1 MSDIDSSTPL
11 LVQCFH
17 ATATPLFLL
26 RAEASD
32 FPVIEVN
39 AALEHL
45 LGVRASDLL
54 GQSWW
59 QILGRSE
66 GPPTLR
72 RLLETAQAGEDTTLC
87 ERSGGERFWGR
98 CVLTPIGLD
107 QSQITHV
114 MGAVHDIT
122 DRVNAEKMR
131 DYFVTHDPVSGLLRR
146 QSFEEQ
152 LSELLLRTIHQG
164 QRLSV
169 SYIDVDRF
177 SHVNEIYS
185 FRTGDQL
192 LRQIADRLRE
202 QADDDNLLCR
212 YAGPKFAVA
221 VLDVAGDM
229 DQLEIGQRFLDAFAA
244 PFELNGMQVTL
255 SASVG
260 VSCFPDTAASAQD
273 LIQQASAAA
282 RVVQCAGGNAVHAFT
297 AQQRIELEDRVRLGP
312 DLRNAVARGE
322 LVLHYQPIVSAVKRR
337 VTGME
342 ALLRWQHP
350 QLGLLA
356 PGRFIRLAED
366 FGLISEIGQWVL
378 QQSCQQARR
387 WLEAGVGQFIIS
399 VNVSGLQLRGDQLL
413 EDVSRALNH
422 SRLPAR
428 CLELEITENVVIDN
442 ISHVVWLMTE
452 LRKIGVSLAMDDFGL
467 GFSSLAHLPSFPIS
481 RLKIDQSFVADVSTD
496 INAARVCRAVIG
508 LAHELGHT
516 VVAEGAETPLQ
527 LAFLERHGCD
537 FIQGNHF
544 SGPVPAEEM
553 LAILRRPEMRVEGI
567 GTAGPEETTL
577 LLIDDEQNVL
587 RALSR
592 LLRRD
597 GYHILTA
604 GTFAEAMD
612 ALAANK
618 VDLILCDQR
627 MPDGKG
633 TDLLGTIKEAYPDT
647 IRMILS
653 GYADLAAVT
662 EAINGGAVYR
672 FLTKPW
678 DDDELRKIVR
688 DALRRDA
695 TKDRDIWLDASTD

>member
-1 MSDIDSSTPL
+1 MSDIDSSIPL
-11 LVQCFH
+11 LAQCFH

-26 RAEASD
+26 RAMAPD
-32 FPVIEVN
+32 YPVIEAN

-45 LGVRASDLL
+45 LGIRKADLL
-54 GQSWW
+54 GQPWW
-59 QILGRSE
+59 QIFGRSD
-66 GPPTLR
+66 GSPTLR
-72 RLLETAQAGEDTTLC
+72 RLLETAQAGQEITLC
-87 ERSGGERFWGR
+87 ERADGETFWGR
-98 CVLTPIGLD
+98 CVLTPVMPGSP
-107 QSQITHV
+107 QVTHV

-131 DYFVTHDPVSGLLRR
+131 DYFVSHDPVCGLLRR
-146 QSFEEQ
+146 NSFEER
-152 LSELLLRTIHQG
+152 LSELLLRTIHQQ

-192 LRQIADRLRE
+192 LRQIAERLSGLTDE
-202 QADDDNLLCR
+202 DNLLCR
-212 YAGPKFAVA
+212 YAGPEFAVA
-221 VLDVAGDM
+221 MVDSAGDM
-229 DQLEIGQRFLDAFAA
+229 DQLDIGQRFLEAFAA
-244 PFELNGMQVTL
+244 PFEVNGMQVAL

-282 RVVQCAGGNAVHAFT
+282 RVVRRTGGNAVHAFT
-297 AQQRIELEDRVRLGP
+297 AQQRSELADRVRLGP
-312 DLRNAVARGE
+312 DLRGAVGRKE

-350 QLGLLA
+350 KLGLLA

-378 QQSCQQARR
+378 QQACKQARR

-399 VNVSGLQLRGDQLL
+399 VNVSGLQLSGQRLL
-413 EDVSRALNH
+413 EDVSRALNDA
-422 SRLPAR
+422 RLPAR
-428 CLELEITENVVIDN
+428 CLELEITEDVVMDNV
-442 ISHVVWLMTE
+442 SHVIWLMTE
-452 LRKIGVSLAMDDFGL
+452 LRKIGVSLAMDDFGV
-467 GFSSLAHLPSFPIS
+467 GFSSLANLPSFPIS
-481 RLKIDQSFVADVSTD
+481 RLKIDQSFVAEVSTN
-496 INAARVCRAVIG
+496 ISAARVCRAVIG

-516 VVAEGAETPLQ
+516 VVAEGVETPLQ

-544 SGPVPAEEM
+544 AGPVPAAEM
-553 LAILRRPEMRVEGI
+553 LAILRRPEMLVESVG
-567 GTAGPEETTL
+567 AASAQATTL
-577 LLIDDEQNVL
+577 LLIDDEQNVV

-597 GYHILTA
+597 GYQILTA
-604 GTFAEAMD
+604 GSFAEALD
-612 ALAANK
+612 ALATHK
-618 VDLILCDQR
+618 IDLILCDQR

-633 TDLLGTIKEAYPDT
+633 TDLLGTIKASYPDT

-653 GYADLAAVT
+653 GYADLASVT

-678 DDDELRKIVR
+678 DDEELRKVVR
-688 DALRRDA
+688 DALRRDDIA
-695 TKDRDIWLDASTD
+695 DREIWPDASTD

>member
-1 MSDIDSSTPL
+1 MSLTASSTPL
-11 LVQCFH
+11 LAQCFH
-17 ATATPLFLL
+17 ATETPLFLL
-26 RAEASD
+26 GAVAPD

-45 LGVRASDLL
+45 LGTRAPDLL
-54 GQSWW
+54 GQPWW
-59 QILGRSE
+59 RVFGRSD
-66 GPPTLR
+66 GSPTLR
-72 RLLETAQAGEDTTLC
+72 GLLYTAQAGEETALC
-87 ERSGGERFWGR
+87 ERAGGETFWCR
-98 CVLTPIGLD
+98 CVLTPIALD
-107 QSQITHV
+107 QSQFTHV
-114 MGAVHDIT
+114 MGAVHDVT
-122 DRVNAEKMR
+122 ERVNAEKMR
-131 DYFVTHDPVSGLLRR
+131 DYFVTHDPVCGLLRR
-146 QSFEEQ
+146 QSFEDR
-152 LSELLLRTIHQG
+152 LNELLLRTIHRG
-164 QRLSV
+164 QRLAV

-177 SHVNEIYS
+177 SHVNEIYG
-185 FRTGDQL
+185 FRAGDQL
-192 LRQIADRLRE
+192 LRQIAERLCGRTH
-202 QADDDNLLCR
+202 DDNLLCR
-212 YAGPKFAVA
+212 FAGPEFVVA
-221 VLDVAGDM
+221 MVDADGDM
-229 DQLEIGQRFLDAFAA
+229 DQLDIGQRFLEAFAT
-244 PFELNGMQVTL
+244 PFEVDGMQVTV

-273 LIQQASAAA
+273 LIQQASAVA
-282 RVVQCAGGNAVHAFT
+282 RAVRHAGGNAVHVFT
-297 AQQRIELEDRVRLGP
+297 AQQRSELEDRLRLGP
-312 DLRNAVARGE
+312 DLRGAVARGE

-378 QQSCQQARR
+378 QQACQQARR
-387 WLEAGVGQFIIS
+387 WLEAGVGHFIIS
-399 VNVSGLQLRGDQLL
+399 VNVSGLQLRGQRLL
-413 EDVSRALNH
+413 EDVSRAINH
-422 SRLPAR
+422 ARLPAR
-428 CLELEITENVVIDN
+428 CLELEITENVVMDN
-442 ISHVVWLMTE
+442 VSHVIWLMTE

-481 RLKIDQSFVADVSTD
+481 RLKIDQSFVAEVSTN
-496 INAARVCRAVIG
+496 ISAARVCRAVIG

-516 VVAEGAETPLQ
+516 VVAEGVETPLQ

-544 SGPVPAEEM
+544 AGPVPAEQM
-553 LAILRRPEMRVEGI
+553 LAILRRPEMRVEVI
-567 GTAGPEETTL
+567 GAADHATTTL

-604 GTFAEAMD
+604 GSFAEALD
-612 ALAANK
+612 ALAAHK
-618 VDLILCDQR
+618 IDLILCDQR

-633 TDLLGTIKEAYPDT
+633 TDLLGTIKAAYPDT

-678 DDDELRKIVR
+678 DDDELRKVVR
-688 DALRRDA
+688 DALRRDG
-695 TKDRDIWLDASTD
+695 TLDREIWPDASTD

>member
-1 MSDIDSSTPL
+1 MSMKGSSTTL
-11 LVQCFH
+11 LAECFL

-26 RAEASD
+26 DATAAD
-32 FPVIEVN
+32 FAVIEVN
-39 AALEHL
+39 PALERL
-45 LGVRASDLL
+45 LGIRAADLL
-54 GQSWW
+54 GQPWW
-59 QILGRSE
+59 RFF
-66 GPPTLR
+66 GPRDGSPTLR
-72 RLLETAQAGEDTTLC
+72 RLLETTQTGEDTAVW
-87 ERSGGERFWGR
+87 ERAGGDTFWCR
-98 CVLTPIGLD
+98 CVLTPIALTP
-107 QSQITHV
+107 SQVTHV
-114 MGAVHDIT
+114 MGAAHDVSS
-122 DRVNAEKMR
+122 RVNAEKMR

-146 QSFEEQ
+146 QSFEDQ
-152 LSELLLRTIHQG
+152 LGDLLLRTIHQG
-164 QRLSV
+164 QRLTV
-169 SYIDVDRF
+169 SYVDVDRF
-177 SHVNEIYS
+177 SHVNEIYG
-185 FRTGDQL
+185 FRAGDQL
-192 LRQIADRLRE
+192 LRQIADRLND
-202 QADDDNLLCR
+202 QARDGNLLCR
-212 YAGPKFAVA
+212 YAGHEIVIAA
-221 VLDVAGDM
+221 MDAADDM
-229 DQLEIGQRFLDAFAA
+229 DQLEIGQHFLEAFAP
-244 PFELNGMQVTL
+244 PFELNGMQVIL

-282 RVVQCAGGNAVHAFT
+282 RMVRHAGGNAVHVFSM
-297 AQQRIELEDRVRLGP
+297 QQRSELEDRLRLGP
-312 DLRNAVARGE
+312 DLRGAVARGE
-322 LVLHYQPIVSAVKRR
+322 LVLRYQPIVSAVKRR

-378 QQSCQQARR
+378 QHACQQARR
-387 WLEAGVGQFIIS
+387 WLDAGVGHFIIS
-399 VNVSGLQLRGDQLL
+399 VNVSGLQLRGQRLL
-413 EDVSRALNH
+413 EDVSRAIDQA
-422 SRLPAR
+422 RLPAR
-428 CLELEITENVVIDN
+428 CLELEITENVVMDN
-442 ISHVVWLMTE
+442 VSHVVSLMTE

-481 RLKIDQSFVADVSTD
+481 RLKIDQSFVAEVSTD
-496 INAARVCRAVIG
+496 ISAARVCRAVIG

-516 VVAEGAETPLQ
+516 VVAEGVETPLQ

-537 FIQGNHF
+537 FIQGNYF
-544 SGPVPAEEM
+544 AGPVAGEEM
-553 LAILRRPEMRVEGI
+553 LTILRRPEMRVEGV
-567 GTAGPEETTL
+567 GGAGHEATTL

-597 GYHILTA
+597 GYNILTA
-604 GTFAEAMD
+604 GSFAEALD
-612 ALAANK
+612 ALAAHK

-633 TDLLGTIKEAYPDT
+633 TDLLGTIKVAYPDT

-678 DDDELRKIVR
+678 DDDELRKVVR

-695 TKDRDIWLDASTD
+695 TPDREIWPDPLTD

>member
-1 MSDIDSSTPL
+1 MSVIDSSTPL
-11 LVQCFH
+11 LAQCFR

-26 RAEASD
+26 RAGAPD

-39 AALEHL
+39 AALEQL
-45 LGVRASDLL
+45 LGTDASDLL
-54 GQSWW
+54 GQPWW
-59 QILGRSE
+59 RIFGHSDGSE
-66 GPPTLR
+66 TLR
-72 RLLETAQAGEDTTLC
+72 RLLETAQAGEETALC
-87 ERSGGERFWGR
+87 ERSGGDSFWCR
-98 CVLTPIGLD
+98 CVLTPIALGQL
-107 QSQITHV
+107 QVSHV
-114 MGAVHDIT
+114 MGAVHDVT

-131 DYFVTHDPVSGLLRR
+131 DYFVTHDPVCGLLRR
-146 QSFEEQ
+146 ESFEER
-152 LSELLLRTIHQG
+152 LSELLLRTIHAG

-169 SYIDVDRF
+169 SYVDVDRF
-177 SHVNEIYS
+177 SHVNEIYG

-192 LRQIADRLRE
+192 LRQIADRLGRR
-202 QADDDNLLCR
+202 AHDGNLLCR
-212 YAGPKFAVA
+212 YAGPEFVVA
-221 VLDVAGDM
+221 LVDTTGDM
-229 DQLEIGQRFLDAFAA
+229 DQLDIGQRFLEAFAA
-244 PFELNGMQVTL
+244 PFEVSGTQVTL

-260 VSCFPDTAASAQD
+260 VSGFPDTAASAQE

-282 RVVQCAGGNAVHAFT
+282 RAVRRAGGNAVHVFT
-297 AQQRIELEDRVRLGP
+297 AQQRSELEDRVRLGP
-312 DLRNAVARGE
+312 DLRGAVDRRE

-378 QQSCQQARR
+378 QQACQQARR
-387 WLEAGVGQFIIS
+387 WLEAGVGHFIIS
-399 VNVSGLQLRGDQLL
+399 VNVSGLQLRGHRLL
-413 EDVSRALNH
+413 EDVSRAIDQA
-422 SRLPAR
+422 RLPAR
-428 CLELEITENVVIDN
+428 CLELEITENVVMDN
-442 ISHVVWLMTE
+442 VSHVIWLMTE

-481 RLKIDQSFVADVSTD
+481 RLKIDQSFVANVSTD
-496 INAARVCRAVIG
+496 ISAARVCRAVIG

-516 VVAEGAETPLQ
+516 VVAEGVETPLQ

-537 FIQGNHF
+537 FIQGNYF
-544 SGPVPAEEM
+544 AGPVPAEEM
-553 LAILRRPEMRVEGI
+553 LAILRRPEMRVEDI
-567 GTAGPEETTL
+567 GAASLAATTL

-597 GYHILTA
+597 GYQILTA
-604 GTFAEAMD
+604 GSFAEALD
-612 ALAANK
+612 ALASHR

-633 TDLLGTIKEAYPDT
+633 TDLLGTIKTAYPDT

-653 GYADLAAVT
+653 GYADLNTVT

-678 DDDELRKIVR
+678 DDEQLRQVVR

-695 TKDRDIWLDASTD
+695 ALDSEIWPDASTD

>member
-1 MSDIDSSTPL
+1 MSMTDSSTPL
-11 LVQCFH
+11 LAACFH

-26 RAEASD
+26 KAAAPD

-39 AALEHL
+39 AALENL
-45 LGVRASDLL
+45 LGTRAPALI
-54 GQSWW
+54 GQPWW
-59 QILGRSE
+59 RVFGSCDNF
-66 GPPTLR
+66 PTLR
-72 RLLETAQAGEDTTLC
+72 NLLERGQAGEETALC
-87 ERSGGERFWGR
+87 ERAGGETFWCR
-98 CVLTPIGLD
+98 CILTPIALH
-107 QSQITHV
+107 QSATTHV
-114 MGAVHDIT
+114 MGAAHDVSE
-122 DRVNAEKMR
+122 RVNAEKMR
-131 DYFVTHDPVSGLLRR
+131 DYFVTHDPVCGLLRR
-146 QSFEEQ
+146 RSFEER
-152 LSELLLRTIHQG
+152 LSELLVHAIQQG
-164 QRLSV
+164 RRLSV

-177 SHVNEIYS
+177 SHVNEIYG
-185 FRTGDQL
+185 FRAGDQL
-192 LRQIADRLRE
+192 LRQVAERLARR
-202 QADDDNLLCR
+202 AHDDSLLCR
-212 YAGPKFAVA
+212 YAGPEFVIALA
-221 VLDVAGDM
+221 DDARDLDE
-229 DQLEIGQRFLDAFAA
+229 LEIGQRFLEVFAT
-244 PFELNGMQVTL
+244 PFEVDGAQVSL
-255 SASVG
+255 LASIG
-260 VSCFPDTAASAQD
+260 VSCFPDTAASTQD
-273 LIQQASAAA
+273 LIDQASAAA
-282 RVVQCAGGNAVHAFT
+282 RTMRNAGGNAVHVFT
-297 AQQRIELEDRVRLGP
+297 AQERSELDERLQLGP
-312 DLRNAVARGE
+312 DLRDAVKRGE

-337 VTGME
+337 ATGME

-366 FGLISEIGQWVL
+366 LGLISEIGQWVL
-378 QQSCQQARR
+378 QQACQQARR

-399 VNVSGLQLRGDQLL
+399 VNVSGLQLRGERLL
-413 EDVSRALNH
+413 EDVSRAIDQA
-422 SRLPAR
+422 RLPAR
-428 CLELEITENVVIDN
+428 CLELEITENVVMDN
-442 ISHVVWLMTE
+442 VSHVVSLMTD

-496 INAARVCRAVIG
+496 ISAARVCRAVIG

-516 VVAEGAETPLQ
+516 VVAEGVETPLQ

-537 FIQGNHF
+537 FIQGNYF
-544 SGPVPAEEM
+544 AGPVPAEDM
-553 LAILRRPEMRVEGI
+553 LSILRRPEMRVEGL
-567 GTAGPEETTL
+567 GGAGHEATTL

-604 GTFAEAMD
+604 GNFAQALD
-612 ALAANK
+612 ALAAQK

-633 TDLLGTIKEAYPDT
+633 TDLLGTIKVAYPET

-662 EAINGGAVYR
+662 EAINGGAVSR

-678 DDDELRKIVR
+678 DDEELRKVVR

-695 TKDRDIWLDASTD
+695 TLDRAIWPEPSTD